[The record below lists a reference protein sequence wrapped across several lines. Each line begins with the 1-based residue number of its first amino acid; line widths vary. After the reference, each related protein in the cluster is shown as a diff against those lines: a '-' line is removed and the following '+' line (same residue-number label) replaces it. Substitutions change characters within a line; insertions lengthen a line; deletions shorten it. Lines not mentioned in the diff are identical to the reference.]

1 MLDKMF
7 LVVVMITLL
16 EEILRVLLGVAQV
29 VAGLTAGGGVEGGQ
43 LLRGVS
49 SPQRTIPSMLN
60 HPWMNKEGWVRRNHE
75 REVSFE
81 HFFRHFMDGVCGL
94 GCG

>member
-7 LVVVMITLL
+7 LVVIMITLL
-16 EEILRVLLGVAQV
+16 EEILRVLLLVGQV
-29 VAGLTAGGGVEGGQ
+29 FAGLTAGGGVEGGQ

-49 SPQRTIPSMLN
+49 SPQRTIPAMLN
-60 HPWMNKEGWVRRNHE
+60 HPWMNREGWVGRNHE

-81 HFFRHFMDGVCGL
+81 HFFRHFMDGGCGL

>member
-29 VAGLTAGGGVEGGQ
+29 VAGLADGGGVEGGQ

-49 SPQRTIPSMLN
+49 STQRTIPTVLN
-60 HPWMNKEGWVRRNHE
+60 HPWMNREGQVRRNHE
-75 REVSFE
+75 REVSFK
-81 HFFRHFMDGVCGL
+81 HFFRHFMDGGCDLECG
-94 GCG
+94 